1 MTNKKD
7 LLKNYKAMDE
17 TENVVLADRRVV
29 KARGCGNVTLGARG
43 MARCF
48 RLWICRVVPIWASIA
63 SGTQGMEAFIWK
75 WNLINEHPDNEMITD
90 ILTKPWAKPQ
100 FMELRE
106 LMGLDKIA

>member
-1 MTNKKD
+1 MIKKEENKWLIDSGTSSHMTNKKD

-48 RLWICRVVPIWASIA
+48 RL
-63 SGTQGMEAFIWK
+63 
-75 WNLINEHPDNEMITD
+75 
-90 ILTKPWAKPQ
+90 
-100 FMELRE
+100 
-106 LMGLDKIA
+106 